1 MVEEEAV
8 VVRLYPGLFAL
19 IESLINLKPK
29 IKKTIGKAIG
39 INPNNNSAIT
49 LITSKATL
57 KKLKAK
63 PNMPE
68 RALIIAIKMIIPMIE
83 SKTVFFLFLPI
94 NKKPPSNYYNIFY
107 TAINNNRIIMC

>member
-19 IESLINLKPK
+19 MESLINLKPK

-49 LITSKATL
+49 LITS
-57 KKLKAK
+57 
-63 PNMPE
+63 
-68 RALIIAIKMIIPMIE
+68 
-83 SKTVFFLFLPI
+83 
-94 NKKPPSNYYNIFY
+94 
-107 TAINNNRIIMC
+107 

>member
-19 IESLINLKPK
+19 MESLINLKPK

-83 SKTVFFLFLPI
+83 SKTVFLCV
-94 NKKPPSNYYNIFY
+94 
-107 TAINNNRIIMC
+107 RILEEKVML